1 MINSE
6 EIEDIVDETEEERQ
20 ITTIDAVNF
29 ALSGD
34 AVGYEGGRR
43 CVLLRS
49 VVVLLVVCE
58 LLVRWYLHELI
69 KPIDL
74 REKNERSCTSN
85 WPERLKGVVREKY

>member
-34 AVGYEGGRR
+34 AVGFKDT
-43 CVLLRS
+43 VD
-49 VVVLLVVCE
+49 E
-58 LLVRWYLHELI
+58 LLSDRLADLI
-69 KPIDL
+69 NIKKTEIAQ
-74 REKNERSCTSN
+74 SFI
-85 WPERLKGVVREKY
+85 KYKEDEEI

>member
-34 AVGYEGGRR
+34 AVGFKDT
-43 CVLLRS
+43 VD
-49 VVVLLVVCE
+49 E
-58 LLVRWYLHELI
+58 LLSDRLADLI
-69 KPIDL
+69 NIKKTEIAQSFIKD
-74 REKNERSCTSN
+74 NED
-85 WPERLKGVVREKY
+85 EEI

>member
-34 AVGYEGGRR
+34 AVGFKDT
-43 CVLLRS
+43 VD
-49 VVVLLVVCE
+49 E
-58 LLVRWYLHELI
+58 LLSDRLADLI
-69 KPIDL
+69 NIKKTEIAQSFIKDK
-74 REKNERSCTSN
+74 EDE
-85 WPERLKGVVREKY
+85 EI